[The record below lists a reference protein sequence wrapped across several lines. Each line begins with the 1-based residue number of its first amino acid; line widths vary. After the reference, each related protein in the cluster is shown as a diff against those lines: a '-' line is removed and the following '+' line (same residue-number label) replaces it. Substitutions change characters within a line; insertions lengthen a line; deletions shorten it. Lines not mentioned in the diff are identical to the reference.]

1 MAKDNKPAS
10 DYAVPHVVK
19 GAPVNKIKNPNLLSA
34 EQVTTRT
41 GAKRVSLGD
50 PAADDVKTTGMKQRG
65 SGAATKGFTSRGPMG

>member
-1 MAKDNKPAS
+1 MAKNNKPAS

-19 GAPVNKIKNPNLLSA
+19 CAPVNKIKNPNVLSA